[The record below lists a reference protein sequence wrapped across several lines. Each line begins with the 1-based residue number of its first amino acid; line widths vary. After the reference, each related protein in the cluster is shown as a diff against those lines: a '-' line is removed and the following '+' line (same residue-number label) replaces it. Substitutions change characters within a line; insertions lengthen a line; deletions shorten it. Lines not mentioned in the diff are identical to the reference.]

1 MQDYLNQ
8 IVNIINDY
16 PQEIYQDNKLMS
28 AIEFNYFFT
37 KRALLIWTF
46 QILGSTLFFL
56 DIKNSLLQF
65 YL

>member
-37 KRALLIWTF
+37 KRSLLIWTF
-46 QILGSTLFFL
+46 QILGPTLFFL

-65 YL
+65 CL